1 MQVEVGMQQQGV
13 GATNECP
20 VGELNGGVKKMKKSR
35 EWNDNDDDGSVWML
49 PLFCVW
55 TYISQ
60 VENNKMLRKTEE
72 ARARGGR
79 TGFVL
84 DRIGFHHFQLKAT
97 FLYIAEAERKF

>member
-1 MQVEVGMQQQGV
+1 
-13 GATNECP
+13 
-20 VGELNGGVKKMKKSR
+20 
-35 EWNDNDDDGSVWML
+35 ML

-72 ARARGGR
+72 ARSRGR

-84 DRIGFHHFQLKAT
+84 DRIGFHHFQLPLLCH
-97 FLYIAEAERKF
+97 FSLPYHGGMRVLEI